1 MQGIARLLLG
11 AQVRAG
17 LAELNGNCML
27 SGDCCAL
34 VYRDSAWHCRR
45 AVLLLQ
51 SCVRIVCCAGGTGLP
66 VGVVFMCCPHSTR
79 TWASEFGPV
88 TLRVPAVQPEWP
100 VRCQCRL
107 SDPCEVCQ
115 PTTCRFVPSCHSV
128 RGFCLPSRKRYLG
141 KPDPGA
147 GPPQAQGPLGTVTGG
162 VPVVQVPARPRLHD
176 RRDPGRQHP
185 PVVHS

>member
-51 SCVRIVCCAGGTGLP
+51 SCVRIVCCAGGNGP
-66 VGVVFMCCPHSTR
+66 SWFNNDEST
-79 TWASEFGPV
+79 AGE
-88 TLRVPAVQPEWP
+88 
-100 VRCQCRL
+100 
-107 SDPCEVCQ
+107 PC
-115 PTTCRFVPSCHSV
+115 TCSSSF
-128 RGFCLPSRKRYLG
+128 
-141 KPDPGA
+141 
-147 GPPQAQGPLGTVTGG
+147 
-162 VPVVQVPARPRLHD
+162 
-176 RRDPGRQHP
+176 
-185 PVVHS
+185 